1 MRAGRITVSTRTFS
15 VVDLPTPDAGAG
27 QVRIKVEAA
36 GVCLSDVHFLEG
48 VLSPG
53 HLVGDQVTLGHEV
66 AGVVDQVGAGIKSV
80 LVGDRVV
87 VIAGERN
94 GAQQIT
100 TMGFDYDGGWAQYV
114 VTKAELVIQIP
125 DSLSFEEAA
134 IIPDAVSTPWAAIS
148 STAKMQAGENAA
160 VFGVGGLGIH
170 AVQLLKI
177 IGCNKV
183 IAIDPREDARAN
195 ALSRGADFAFSPDD
209 PEIKAHRGLHAAF
222 DFAGVSSV
230 RKQALSLLG
239 EQGRLVIVGIAN
251 EPIVIPNDMAFTY
264 MRTQI
269 MGHYGSEA
277 HHLRELVEFARD
289 GRLDLSRSITQVMPL
304 EMAAQALSDLA
315 NKVGN
320 PIRIILK
327 PQSCKLLVV

>member
-1 MRAGRITVSTRTFS
+1 MRAGRITVSTRAFD
-15 VVDLPTPDAGAG
+15 VVDVPTPDAGAG
-27 QVRIKVEAA
+27 QVRVKVAAA
-36 GVCLSDVHFLEG
+36 GVCLSDVHLLEG
-48 VLSPG
+48 ILSPG
-53 HLVGDQVTLGHEV
+53 YLVGDHVTLGHEV
-66 AGVVDQVGAGIKSV
+66 AGVVDQVGAGV
-80 LVGDRVV
+80 AGVAVGDRVV

-94 GAQQIT
+94 AAHQIT
-100 TMGFDYDGGWAQYV
+100 TMGFDYDGGWAEYV
-114 VTKAELVIQIP
+114 VTKADLVAKIP
-125 DSLSFEEAA
+125 DSLPFEQAA

-148 STAKMQAGENAA
+148 STGKVQAGETAV

-177 IGCNKV
+177 VGCSKV

-195 ALSRGADFAFSPDD
+195 ALARGADFAFAPDD
-209 PEIKAHRGLHAAF
+209 LEIKKHRGLNVAF
-222 DFAGVSSV
+222 DFAGVTPV

-277 HHLRELVEFARD
+277 HHVRELIEFTAD
-289 GRLDLSRSITQVMPL
+289 GRLDLSHSVSQVLPL
-304 EMAAQALSDLA
+304 EQAGQALDTLA

-320 PIRIILK
+320 PIRIVLK
-327 PQSCKLLVV
+327 P

>member
-1 MRAGRITVSTRTFS
+1 MRAGRITVSTRAFD
-15 VVDLPTPDAGAG
+15 VVDVPTPDAGAG
-27 QVRIKVEAA
+27 QVRIKVAAA
-36 GVCLSDVHFLEG
+36 GVCLSDVHLLEG
-48 VLSPG
+48 ILSPG
-53 HLVGDQVTLGHEV
+53 YLVGDHVTLGHEV
-66 AGVVDQVGAGIKSV
+66 AGVVDQVGTGVRGIA
-80 LVGDRVV
+80 VGDRVV

-94 GAQQIT
+94 AAHQIT
-100 TMGFDYDGGWAQYV
+100 TMGFDYDGGWAEYV
-114 VTKAELVIQIP
+114 VTKADLVAKIP
-125 DSLSFEEAA
+125 DSLPFEQAA

-148 STAKMQAGENAA
+148 STGKVQAGETAV

-177 IGCNKV
+177 VGCSKI

-195 ALSRGADFAFSPDD
+195 ALARGADLAFAPDD
-209 PEIKAHRGLHAAF
+209 LEIKKHRGLNVAF
-222 DFAGVSSV
+222 DFAGVTPV

-277 HHLRELVEFARD
+277 HHVRELIEFASA
-289 GRLDLSRSITQVMPL
+289 GRLDLSHSVSQVLPL
-304 EMAAQALSDLA
+304 EQAGQALDTLA

-320 PIRIILK
+320 PIRIVLK
-327 PQSCKLLVV
+327 P

>member
-1 MRAGRITVSTRTFS
+1 MRAGRISVSTRAFE
-15 VVDLPTPDAGAG
+15 VVDVPTPQAGAG
-27 QVRIKVEAA
+27 QVRIKVGAA

-48 VLSPG
+48 ILSPG
-53 HLVGDQVTLGHEV
+53 YLEGDHVTLGHEV
-66 AGVVDQVGAGIKSV
+66 AGTIDQVGAGVTTST
-80 LVGDRVV
+80 VGDRVV

-94 GAQQIT
+94 TNQQIT
-100 TMGFDYDGGWAQYV
+100 TMGFDYDGGWAEYV
-114 VTKAELVIQIP
+114 VTKAELVAKIP
-125 DSLSFEEAA
+125 DSLAFEQAA
-134 IIPDAVSTPWAAIS
+134 IIPDAVSTPWAAIT
-148 STAKMQAGENAA
+148 STGHVVAGEKVA

-177 IGCNKV
+177 IGAFV

-195 ALSRGADFAFSPDD
+195 ALERGADFAFAPDD
-209 PEIKAHRGLHAAF
+209 VELKKHRGLNAAF
-222 DFAGVSSV
+222 DFAGVSPV
-230 RKQALSLLG
+230 RKQALSMLG

-277 HHLRELVEFARD
+277 HHVTELIELAAS
-289 GRLDLSRSITQVMPL
+289 GRLDLSHSISEVLPL
-304 EMAAQALSDLA
+304 ERAGDALDKLA

-320 PIRIILK
+320 PIRIVLK
-327 PQSCKLLVV
+327 P

>member
-1 MRAGRITVSTRTFS
+1 MRAGRITVSTRAFD
-15 VVDLPTPDAGAG
+15 VVDVPTPDAGAG
-27 QVRIKVEAA
+27 QVRVKVAAA
-36 GVCLSDVHFLEG
+36 GVCLSDVHLLEG
-48 VLSPG
+48 ILSPG
-53 HLVGDQVTLGHEV
+53 YLVGDHVTLGHEV
-66 AGVVDQVGAGIKSV
+66 AGVVDQVGAGITGV
-80 LVGDRVV
+80 AVGDRVV

-94 GAQQIT
+94 AAHQIT
-100 TMGFDYDGGWAQYV
+100 TMGFDYDGGWAEYV
-114 VTKAELVIQIP
+114 VTKADLVAKIP
-125 DSLSFEEAA
+125 DSLLFEQAA

-148 STAKMQAGENAA
+148 STGKVQAGETAV

-177 IGCNKV
+177 VGCSKV

-195 ALSRGADFAFSPDD
+195 ALARGADFAFAPDD
-209 PEIKAHRGLHAAF
+209 LEIKKHRGLNVAF
-222 DFAGVSSV
+222 DFAGVTPV

-277 HHLRELVEFARD
+277 HHVRELIEFTAD
-289 GRLDLSRSITQVMPL
+289 GRMDLSHSVSQVLPL
-304 EMAAQALSDLA
+304 EQAGQALDTLA

-320 PIRIILK
+320 PIRIVLK
-327 PQSCKLLVV
+327 P

>member
-1 MRAGRITVSTRTFS
+1 MRAGRITVSTRAFD
-15 VVDLPTPDAGAG
+15 VVDVPTPDAGAG
-27 QVRIKVEAA
+27 QVRIKVAAA
-36 GVCLSDVHFLEG
+36 GVCLSDVHLLEG
-48 VLSPG
+48 ILSPG
-53 HLVGDQVTLGHEV
+53 YLVGDHVTLGHEV
-66 AGVVDQVGAGIKSV
+66 AGVVDQVGTGVTGVA
-80 LVGDRVV
+80 VGDRVV

-94 GAQQIT
+94 AAHQIT
-100 TMGFDYDGGWAQYV
+100 TMGFDYDGGWAEYV
-114 VTKAELVIQIP
+114 VTKADLVAKIP
-125 DSLSFEEAA
+125 DSLPFEQAA

-148 STAKMQAGENAA
+148 STGKVQAGETAV

-177 IGCNKV
+177 VGCSKV

-195 ALSRGADFAFSPDD
+195 ALARGADFAFAPDD
-209 PEIKAHRGLHAAF
+209 LEIKKHRGLNVAF
-222 DFAGVSSV
+222 DFAGVTPV

-277 HHLRELVEFARD
+277 HHVRELIELTAD
-289 GRLDLSRSITQVMPL
+289 GRLDLSHSVSQVLPL
-304 EMAAQALSDLA
+304 ELAGQALDTLA

-320 PIRIILK
+320 PIRIVLK
-327 PQSCKLLVV
+327 P

>member
-1 MRAGRITVSTRTFS
+1 MRAGRITVSTRAFD
-15 VVDLPTPDAGAG
+15 VVDVPTPDAGAG
-27 QVRIKVEAA
+27 QVRIKVAAA
-36 GVCLSDVHFLEG
+36 GVCLSDVHLLEG
-48 VLSPG
+48 ILSPG
-53 HLVGDQVTLGHEV
+53 YLVGDHVTLGHEV
-66 AGVVDQVGAGIKSV
+66 AGVVDQVGAGITGV
-80 LVGDRVV
+80 AVGDRVV

-94 GAQQIT
+94 AAHQIT
-100 TMGFDYDGGWAQYV
+100 TMGFDYDGGWAEYV
-114 VTKAELVIQIP
+114 VTKADLVAKIP
-125 DSLSFEEAA
+125 DSLPFEQAA

-148 STAKMQAGENAA
+148 STGKVQAGETAV

-177 IGCNKV
+177 VGCSKV

-195 ALSRGADFAFSPDD
+195 ALARGADFAFAPDD
-209 PEIKAHRGLHAAF
+209 LEIKKHRGLNVAF
-222 DFAGVSSV
+222 DFAGVTPV

-277 HHLRELVEFARD
+277 HHVRELIELTAD
-289 GRLDLSRSITQVMPL
+289 GRLDLSHSVSQVLPL
-304 EMAAQALSDLA
+304 EQAGQALDTLA

-320 PIRIILK
+320 PIRIVLK
-327 PQSCKLLVV
+327 P

>member
-1 MRAGRITVSTRTFS
+1 MRAGRISVSRRAFE
-15 VVDLPTPDAGAG
+15 VVDVPTPDAGAG
-27 QVRIKVEAA
+27 QVRIKVGAA

-48 VLSPG
+48 ILSPG
-53 HLVGDQVTLGHEV
+53 YLEGDHVTLGHEV
-66 AGVVDQVGAGIKSV
+66 AGTVDQVGAGVTTSAI
-80 LVGDRVV
+80 GDRVV

-94 GAQQIT
+94 AHQQIT
-100 TMGFDYDGGWAQYV
+100 TMGFDYDGGWAEYV
-114 VTKAELVIQIP
+114 VTKAELVAKIP
-125 DSLSFEEAA
+125 DSLAFEQAA
-134 IIPDAVSTPWAAIS
+134 IIPDAVSTPWAAIT
-148 STAKMQAGENAA
+148 STGHVVAGEKVA

-177 IGCNKV
+177 IGAFV

-195 ALSRGADFAFSPDD
+195 ALARGADCAFAPDD
-209 PEIKAHRGLHAAF
+209 AQLKKHRGLNAAF
-222 DFAGVSSV
+222 DFAGVSPV
-230 RKQALSLLG
+230 RKQALSMLG

-277 HHLRELVEFARD
+277 HHVVELIELAVS
-289 GRLDLSRSITQVMPL
+289 GRLDLSDSISEVLPL
-304 EMAAQALSDLA
+304 ERAADALDKLA

-320 PIRIILK
+320 PIRIVLK
-327 PQSCKLLVV
+327 P

>member
-1 MRAGRITVSTRTFS
+1 MRAGRITVSTRAFD
-15 VVDLPTPDAGAG
+15 VVDVPTPDAGAG
-27 QVRIKVEAA
+27 QVRIKVAAA
-36 GVCLSDVHFLEG
+36 GVCLSDVHLLEG
-48 VLSPG
+48 ILSPG
-53 HLVGDQVTLGHEV
+53 YLVGDHVTLGHEV
-66 AGVVDQVGAGIKSV
+66 AGVVDQVGAGITGV
-80 LVGDRVV
+80 AVGDRVV

-94 GAQQIT
+94 AAHQIT
-100 TMGFDYDGGWAQYV
+100 TMGFDYDGGWAEYV
-114 VTKAELVIQIP
+114 VTKADLVAKIP
-125 DSLSFEEAA
+125 DSLPFEQAA

-148 STAKMQAGENAA
+148 STGKVQAGETAV

-177 IGCNKV
+177 VGCSKV
-183 IAIDPREDARAN
+183 IAIDPRGDARAN
-195 ALSRGADFAFSPDD
+195 ALARGADFAFAPDD
-209 PEIKAHRGLHAAF
+209 LEIKKHRGLNVAF
-222 DFAGVSSV
+222 DFAGVTPV

-277 HHLRELVEFARD
+277 HHVRELIEFTAD
-289 GRLDLSRSITQVMPL
+289 GRLDLSHSVSQVLPL
-304 EMAAQALSDLA
+304 EQAGQALDTLA

-320 PIRIILK
+320 PIRIVLK
-327 PQSCKLLVV
+327 P

>member
-1 MRAGRITVSTRTFS
+1 MRAGQITVSTRSFA
-15 VVDLPTPDAGAG
+15 VVDVPTPVAGAG

-48 VLSPG
+48 ILSPG
-53 HLVGDQVTLGHEV
+53 YLDGDQVTLGHEV
-66 AGVVDQVGAGIKSV
+66 AGVVDQVGTGVTSAA
-80 LVGDRVV
+80 VGDRVV
-87 VIAGERN
+87 VIAGQRN
-94 GAQQIT
+94 AASQIT
-100 TMGFDYDGGWAQYV
+100 TMGFDYNGGWAEYV
-114 VTKAELVIQIP
+114 VTKAELVAAIP
-125 DSLSFEEAA
+125 DSLPFEQAA

-148 STAKMQAGENAA
+148 STAKIAAGESAV

-177 IGCNKV
+177 VGCSKV

-195 ALSRGADFAFSPDD
+195 AIARGADFAFAPDD
-209 PEIKAHRGLHAAF
+209 PEIKKHRGLNAAF
-222 DFAGVSSV
+222 DFAGVTPV

-269 MGHYGSEA
+269 LGHYGSED
-277 HHLRELVEFARD
+277 HHVRELIEFARE
-289 GRLDLSRSITQVMPL
+289 GKLDLSQSVTEVMPL
-304 EMAAQALSDLA
+304 EKAAEALDKLA

-320 PIRIILK
+320 PIRIVLK
-327 PQSCKLLVV
+327 P

>member
-1 MRAGRITVSTRTFS
+1 MRAGRISVSKRAFE
-15 VVDLPTPDAGAG
+15 VVDVATPDAGAG
-27 QVRIKVEAA
+27 QVRIKVGAA

-48 VLSPG
+48 ILSPG
-53 HLVGDQVTLGHEV
+53 YLEGDHVTLGHEV
-66 AGVVDQVGAGIKSV
+66 AGTIDQIGAGVTTSA
-80 LVGDRVV
+80 VGDRVV

-94 GAQQIT
+94 ANQQIT
-100 TMGFDYDGGWAQYV
+100 TMGFDYDGGWAEYV
-114 VTKAELVIQIP
+114 VTKAELVAKIP
-125 DSLSFEEAA
+125 DSLPFEQAA
-134 IIPDAVSTPWAAIS
+134 IIPDAVSTPWAAIT
-148 STAKMQAGENAA
+148 STGHVVAGEKVA

-177 IGCNKV
+177 IGAFV

-195 ALSRGADFAFSPDD
+195 ALARGADFAFAPDD
-209 PEIKAHRGLHAAF
+209 AELKKHRGVTAAF
-222 DFAGVSSV
+222 DFAGVSPV

-277 HHLRELVEFARD
+277 HHVTELIELASS
-289 GRLDLSRSITQVMPL
+289 GRLDLSHSVSEVLPL
-304 EMAAQALSDLA
+304 ESAGKALDKLA

-320 PIRIILK
+320 PIRIVLK
-327 PQSCKLLVV
+327 P

>member
-1 MRAGRITVSTRTFS
+1 MRAGRITVSTRVFE
-15 VVDLPTPDAGAG
+15 VVDVPTPEAGAG
-27 QVRIKVEAA
+27 QVRIKVAAA

-48 VLSPG
+48 ILSPG
-53 HLVGDQVTLGHEV
+53 YLVGDCVTLGHEV
-66 AGVVDQVGAGIKSV
+66 SGVIDQIGPGVTGVS
-80 LVGDRVV
+80 LGDRVV
-87 VIAGERN
+87 VTVEQRN
-94 GAQQIT
+94 DAQQIT
-100 TMGFDYDGGWAQYV
+100 TLGFDYDGGWAEYL
-114 VTKAELVIQIP
+114 VTKADYIAQIP
-125 DSLSFEEAA
+125 DSLPFEQAA

-148 STAKMQAGENAA
+148 STGKIQAGESAV

-177 IGCNKV
+177 VGCSKI

-195 ALSRGADFAFSPDD
+195 ALARGADFAFAPDD
-209 PEIKAHRGLHAAF
+209 PEIKQHRGLNAAF

-239 EQGRLVIVGIAN
+239 ELGRLIIIGIAN

-277 HHLRELVEFARD
+277 HHVRELIEFTRD
-289 GRLDLSRSITQVMPL
+289 GRLDLSHSVTEFLPL
-304 EMAAQALSDLA
+304 EQAGHALDTLA
-315 NKVGN
+315 NKIGN
-320 PIRIILK
+320 PIRIVLK
-327 PQSCKLLVV
+327 P